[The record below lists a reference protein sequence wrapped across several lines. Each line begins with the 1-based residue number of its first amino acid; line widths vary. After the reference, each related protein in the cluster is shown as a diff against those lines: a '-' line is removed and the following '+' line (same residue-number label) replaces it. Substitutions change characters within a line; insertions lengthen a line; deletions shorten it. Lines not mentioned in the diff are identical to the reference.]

1 MSTQK
6 RRQIKKVSSF
16 LKDKDLATYGAHL
29 EQNSALE
36 RIAEGIALL
45 VSKQDTSDT
54 SRSEETAVFADGF
67 SETHKAKQL

>member
-16 LKDKDLATYGAHL
+16 LKDKDLAMYGAKL

-36 RIAEGIALL
+36 RIAEGIESL
-45 VSKQDTSDT
+45 VSKQNNISSDKLSAIRSTQKTST
-54 SRSEETAVFADGF
+54 N
-67 SETHKAKQL
+67 